1 MSKKVLIIG
10 GGLAG
15 TFIALES
22 ARAGHRVRM
31 VDYADPK
38 AATRVAAGL
47 YNVVTG
53 RVANKT
59 WRADELL
66 ATFYSLTDDPDF
78 SWLRRYIHR
87 TPIYRPYPDP
97 FTANEWQ
104 KKLQQPEFSHLGRHH
119 ATPLTPEIINN
130 PLGGL
135 EIQPCGWVETI
146 PLCEGI
152 LTTIATKYDFRREQA
167 IFDYKSLNPAT
178 GSCRQSGLEGTY
190 DEVIFA
196 EGTAIRHNPWFP
208 FVEIRPLKGQLLELR
223 IPPDPQAKTTDQEP
237 KTLPQDHILLRKA
250 FLIPK
255 GNSFYTAGSTYEPNF
270 EDAEVTAEG
279 IKTIR
284 DSVEEA
290 ITLPFEVV
298 DARAAIRP
306 TTFDRRPVLGRH
318 PDFPRLVV
326 FNGLGTKGV
335 LQAPFC
341 AKVLRDWL
349 DGRMASLPKDIALE
363 RFLKKF
369 A

>member
-1 MSKKVLIIG
+1 MPPQSVLIIG

-22 ARAGHRVRM
+22 ARAGHHVRL

-59 WRADELL
+59 WLADELL

-87 TPIYRPYPDP
+87 TPIYRPYPDE

-104 KKLQQPEFSHLGRHH
+104 KKLLQPEFSHLGRHH
-119 ATPLTPEIINN
+119 ATPLAPEIINN

-135 EIQPCGWVETI
+135 EILPCGWVDTI
-146 PLCEGI
+146 PFCEGI
-152 LTTIATKYDFRREQA
+152 LTTIATKYDFRREEA
-167 IFDYKSLNPAT
+167 IFDYQSLEPAS

-190 DEVIFA
+190 DEVIFT

-208 FVEIRPLKGQLLELR
+208 FVEIRPLKGQLLDLM
-223 IPPDPQAKTTDQEP
+223 IPEGI
-237 KTLPQDHILLRKA
+237 PQDHILLRKV

-255 GNSFYTAGSTYEPNF
+255 GNSFYTAGSTYEPTF

-341 AKVLRDWL
+341 AKVLREWL
-349 DGRMASLPKDIALE
+349 DGRRASLPADIALE